1 MPRVLYVHHRPQASG
16 AVRSLALLVGAL
28 DPAWDAHVLV
38 PDGPA
43 ATVLADAGA
52 TVHRGPVP
60 AFTHTWDV
68 QYHGLRWLVLGREL
82 VSVPGHLRRLGG
94 LLETLRPDVVHLNDG
109 VLLASGRLAHRRG
122 AKVVWHLR
130 SSLAHGGR
138 DRRSRWVA
146 GRLDEWGDAAIA
158 IDGDVARTFPLQ
170 LPVEVVPNPVVAE
183 SGAAA
188 DLGVPAGRVAVGFFG
203 YLRRQKGW
211 PELVEAARLL
221 VDAGAPVQI
230 VVVGG
235 GVRPPEAFRGV
246 RGRVLRAAGV
256 PDEERDLRARVA
268 ELDLS
273 DHFTFLPFTTEPGSR
288 LPRARRRRLPEPGR
302 RPRPPG
308 ARGGRLREAGGRVG
322 VTGRR
327 GAAAAGRDGDPACA
341 TRRRPRSR
349 RRSAGSRR
357 TADLRDR
364 LGASGG
370 AACAEAVR
378 PRTPSRAG
386 SRRSTPRS
394 ADARRRRRV
403 GARAARCSGRSAP
416 CARASSRSSC
426 RGRPRAR
433 RVASKPSSLPRLVRA
448 AEALAR
454 AVPVARRAAPR
465 SAFRSRS
472 AVDRLGQLEDRRLD
486 AAREVV
492 DVARLAVERA
502 AQEPV
507 DDVARR
513 R

>member
-43 ATVLADAGA
+43 ATVLAAAGA

-82 VSVPGHLRRLGG
+82 VSVPGHRRRLGG
-94 LLETLRPDVVHLNDG
+94 LLETLRPDVVHLNDA

-122 AKVVWHLR
+122 MKVVWHLR

-158 IDGDVARTFPLQ
+158 IDGDVARTFPL
-170 LPVEVVPNPVVAE
+170 LLSVEVVPNPVVAE
-183 SGAAA
+183 PGAAA

-268 ELDLS
+268 QLGLS
-273 DHFTFLPFTTEPGSR
+273 DRFTFLPFTIT
-288 LPRARRRRLPEPGR
+288 
-302 RPRPPG
+302 PG
-308 ARGGRLREAGGRVG
+308 AVYRALDVVVFPNQGAGLGRPVLEAAAYGKPVVASGSPDGAGLLLPDETGILLAHATPAALADAIGRLAGDAGL
-322 VTGRR
+322 RR
-327 GAAAAGRDGDPACA
+327 Q
-341 TRRRPRSR
+341 
-349 RRSAGSRR
+349 
-357 TADLRDR
+357 L
-364 LGASGG
+364 
-370 AACAEAVR
+370 
-378 PRTPSRAG
+378 
-386 SRRSTPRS
+386 
-394 ADARRRRRV
+394 
-403 GARAARCSGRSAP
+403 GARAEQHARKLFAP
-416 CARASSRSSC
+416 DAV
-426 RGRPRAR
+426 AR
-433 RVASKPSSLPRLVRA
+433 RV
-448 AEALAR
+448 EAVYAT
-454 AVPVARRAAPR
+454 
-465 SAFRSRS
+465 
-472 AVDRLGQLEDRRLD
+472 LG
-486 AAREVV
+486 
-492 DVARLAVERA
+492 
-502 AQEPV
+502 
-507 DDVARR
+507 
-513 R
+513 

>member
-1 MPRVLYVHHRPQASG
+1 MSTIVPRRAARCAASRSSWALSARPGTRTSSFPTG
-16 AVRSLALLVGAL
+16 LPR
-28 DPAWDAHVLV
+28 
-38 PDGPA
+38 
-43 ATVLADAGA
+43 TVLAAAGA

-82 VSVPGHLRRLGG
+82 LSVPGHLHRLGG
-94 LLETLRPDVVHLNDG
+94 LLETLRPDVVHLNDA

-122 AKVVWHLR
+122 VKVVWHLR

-158 IDGDVARTFPLQ
+158 IDGDVARTFPLR

-183 SGAAA
+183 PGEAA

-211 PELVEAARLL
+211 PELVEATRLL

-268 ELDLS
+268 KLGLS
-273 DHFTFLPFTTEPGSR
+273 DRFTFLPVHHRAGSR
-288 LPRARRRRLPEPGR
+288 LPRARHRRLPEPGR
-302 RPRPPG
+302 RARPPG
-308 ARGGRLREAGGRVG
+308 AGGGRLREAGGRVG

-327 GAAAAGRDGDPACA
+327 GPAAAGRDGDPPGGRDAGRPRGGDRPA
-341 TRRRPRSR
+341 GGGRRPTRPAR
-349 RRSAGSRR
+349 RQ
-357 TADLRDR
+357 
-364 LGASGG
+364 
-370 AACAEAVR
+370 
-378 PRTPSRAG
+378 SRAARAAARLPPTPWRAR

-394 ADARRRRRV
+394 ASTAATSVV
-403 GARAARCSGRSAP
+403 GARCDVPLDAAVDQLQVVARPGDRLLQAVFQPDLVASNPSSSARLRGGAEAVARAIPLPAGRAHLRGVCSRSAG
-416 CARASSRSSC
+416 RIVSASSRIDVSI
-426 RGRPRAR
+426 P
-433 RVASKPSSLPRLVRA
+433 
-448 AEALAR
+448 LAR
-454 AVPVARRAAPR
+454 
-465 SAFRSRS
+465 
-472 AVDRLGQLEDRRLD
+472 L
-486 AAREVV
+486 
-492 DVARLAVERA
+492 
-502 AQEPV
+502 
-507 DDVARR
+507 
-513 R
+513 